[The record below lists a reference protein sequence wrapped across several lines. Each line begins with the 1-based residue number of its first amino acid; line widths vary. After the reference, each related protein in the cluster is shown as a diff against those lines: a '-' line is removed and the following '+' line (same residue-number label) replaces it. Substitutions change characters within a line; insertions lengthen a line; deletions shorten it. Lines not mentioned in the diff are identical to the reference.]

1 MAILTAHLSD
11 RSMVRSTSALVSQRV
26 RVRVRFRPNPTLSLP
41 LPLPL
46 TLTLPLPLTLP
57 LTLDLTWC
65 RRGAH
70 SVADGP
76 WHAPRARSPQR

>member
-1 MAILTAHLSD
+1 MVILTAHLSD

-26 RVRVRFRPNPTLSLP
+26 RVRVRVRRNPILPLP

-46 TLTLPLPLTLP
+46 TLTLPLP
-57 LTLDLTWC
+57 LDLTWC

-76 WHAPRARSPQR
+76 WHDPRARSPQR

>member
-1 MAILTAHLSD
+1 MVILTAHLSD

-26 RVRVRFRPNPTLSLP
+26 RVRVTVRPNPTLP

-46 TLTLPLPLTLP
+46 TLPLTLT

-70 SVADGP
+70 SVADEPRG
-76 WHAPRARSPQR
+76 HAPGGRSPQR